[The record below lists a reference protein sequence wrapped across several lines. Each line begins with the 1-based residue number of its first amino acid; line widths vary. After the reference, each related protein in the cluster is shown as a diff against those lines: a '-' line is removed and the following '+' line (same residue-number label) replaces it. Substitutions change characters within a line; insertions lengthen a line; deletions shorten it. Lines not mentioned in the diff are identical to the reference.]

1 MTSPSPQARD
11 SGPLADVPLVL
22 IVDDNEKNRKLA
34 RDVLRAAGLRTLE
47 ASRGDEAINV
57 ATDNRP
63 DVILLDLRLPDMN
76 GTDVARELRRGK
88 GTGRIPV
95 VALSASAYAWSSD
108 RLLAAGFDGYLQ
120 KPIDVRAFPNQV
132 RGFCKAPRL
141 SRNWCASTP
150 LISKRPG

>member
-1 MTSPSPQARD
+1 
-11 SGPLADVPLVL
+11 VPLVL
-22 IVDDNEKNRKLA
+22 IVDDHEKNRKLA

-47 ASRGDEAINV
+47 ASRGDEAISV

-76 GTDVARELRRGK
+76 GTEVARQLRS
-88 GTGRIPV
+88 GTETGEIPV

-120 KPIDVRAFPNQV
+120 KPIDVRAFPDQV
-132 RGFCKAPRL
+132 RGFCKR
-141 SRNWCASTP
+141 
-150 LISKRPG
+150 

>member
-1 MTSPSPQARD
+1 VTSPSPQARD
-11 SGPLADVPLVL
+11 SGRLADVPLVL
-22 IVDDNEKNRKLA
+22 IVDDHDKNRKLA

-47 ASRGDEAINV
+47 ASRGDEAISV

-76 GTDVARELRRGK
+76 GTDVARELRRGE
-88 GTGRIPV
+88 GTGQIPV

-120 KPIDVRAFPNQV
+120 KPIDVRAFPDQV
-132 RGFCKAPRL
+132 RGFCKR
-141 SRNWCASTP
+141 R
-150 LISKRPG
+150 G

>member
-11 SGPLADVPLVL
+11 SGRLADVPLVL

-47 ASRGDEAINV
+47 AGRGDEAISV

-76 GTDVARELRRGK
+76 GTEVARELRCRAE
-88 GTGRIPV
+88 TGAVPV
-95 VALSASAYAWSSD
+95 VALSASAYAWSTD
-108 RLLAAGFDGYLQ
+108 RLLEAGFDGYLQ
-120 KPIDVRAFPNQV
+120 KPIDVREFPEQV
-132 RGFCKAPRL
+132 RGFCKR
-141 SRNWCASTP
+141 R
-150 LISKRPG
+150 G